1 MKRTQLI
8 FLFLLLFSTQT
19 FAYRD
24 SADYDESKYIV
35 WSNII
40 VFFFLIYFI
49 VALIGG
55 VVNKIKESNKQR
67 LDNIKQ
73 QENLRK
79 EKEKRER
86 EREKNNILSQMPEI
100 EKRLELLK
108 QYFPIGYKIVE
119 RKVMPYYEVYYQK
132 YCLSN
137 RGEEIVFE
145 EYTYLSSISLGRSD
159 RQDPRILYEGLS
171 LEERFGRPKLIDK
184 YYDVI
189 NGKHIFNLQKAVEIR
204 KHEIE
209 LSKKL
214 SDDLDK
220 LFDL

>member
-40 VFFFLIYFI
+40 LFFFLIYFI

-108 QYFPIGYKIVE
+108 RYFPYGYKIVE
-119 RKVMPYYEVYYQK
+119 RKMIHYYEDYYKK

-137 RGEEIVFE
+137 RGEELVKE
-145 EYTYLSSISLGRSD
+145 
-159 RQDPRILYEGLS
+159 
-171 LEERFGRPKLIDK
+171 
-184 YYDVI
+184 
-189 NGKHIFNLQKAVEIR
+189 
-204 KHEIE
+204 
-209 LSKKL
+209 
-214 SDDLDK
+214 
-220 LFDL
+220 